1 MVHQSIEAAAED
13 AVDQTASK
21 QYVFQMRMAVRAA
34 LASVPDLENV
44 EQNEEIEN
52 TDRPQE

>member
-1 MVHQSIEAAAED
+1 MVHQSIEAAAEV

-44 EQNEEIEN
+44 EQNEESE
-52 TDRPQE
+52 